1 MKCQL
6 LDKRL
11 NELMMM
17 VLVRQT
23 ENCDML
29 LHMVMTDMKL
39 LVVQIETAD
48 IPNDDVDNVSCST
61 DVERSKQ
68 PIETSIPVAAPK
80 PASPKSASSGKR
92 KIRKACFVFSAVVP
106 KIKVTRPR
114 LAHLIVT
121 KSKSLIRRFIT
132 HSPSPKT
139 SNLNPRV
146 TVVQALVVSA
156 AQGMQGKWGNP
167 QHALK
172 DKGVIDSGCSRHIT
186 GNMSYLYDFEELNG
200 GYVSFEVFTAAG
212 EELSAAKQKMML
224 LDSAAEGTLMLLS
237 QVKTA
242 NDKCCCCDKSAEITK
257 ATWRTLLKKT
267 TFLHTKLTLSVS
279 MDLLNPQVVSAAKL
293 SILNP
298 NEFDLWKMRIVEGVV
313 QPVGH
318 TSIEQKLARRNE
330 LKARGTLLMDLPDKH
345 QLKFNSHKDA
355 KTLIEAIEKRFGG
368 NTETKKRNKADL
380 EEQSLDDLLNSL
392 KIYETEVKHSSST
405 CKSTQNLAF
414 VSSSNTDSTTDSV
427 SAAASVFAVC
437 AKVLVSFLP
446 NVDSLSNAMAM
457 LTMRARRK
465 GHFARECRS
474 PKDFRR
480 NDATEPQRRTAPVE
494 TSTSNALVSQ
504 CDGIMS
510 YDWSY
515 QAEEE
520 PANYALMA
528 FTSSSSSSDN
538 ETNETNG
545 LGYFSSESD
554 CDSSPPSSLYDRLQ
568 PSGGY
573 HAVPPLIIGTFMP
586 PKPDL
591 VFHTAPI
598 AVKIK
603 HLAFNVQLSPTKP
616 EKDLSHTNR
625 PTAPIVKDWVSDS
638 EDESETKDPQIVPSF
653 VQSSKQV
660 KTPRTSVQ
668 PVETSIPTA
677 TPKPTSLKYNSS
689 GKRRNRKTCFMC
701 KSVDH
706 LIKDCDHHSKKLDQP
721 TPRNYAHRRNNKQN
735 ASLTHKNPQKHKVP
749 AAVLT
754 QPKLL
759 SITPVRPV
767 SADVPKIIVTRPRPA
782 HSTVTK
788 SESPI
793 RRHIT
798 HSSSPKTSNSPPIVT
813 VVQAPMVS
821 AAQGNPQY
829 ALKDKGVIDSGC
841 SRHMTGNM
849 SYLSEFKELNGRY
862 VTFGG
867 NPKGGKI
874 FSK

>member
-1 MKCQL
+1 
-6 LDKRL
+6 
-11 NELMMM
+11 
-17 VLVRQT
+17 
-23 ENCDML
+23 
-29 LHMVMTDMKL
+29 
-39 LVVQIETAD
+39 
-48 IPNDDVDNVSCST
+48 
-61 DVERSKQ
+61 
-68 PIETSIPVAAPK
+68 
-80 PASPKSASSGKR
+80 
-92 KIRKACFVFSAVVP
+92 
-106 KIKVTRPR
+106 
-114 LAHLIVT
+114 
-121 KSKSLIRRFIT
+121 
-132 HSPSPKT
+132 
-139 SNLNPRV
+139 
-146 TVVQALVVSA
+146 
-156 AQGMQGKWGNP
+156 
-167 QHALK
+167 
-172 DKGVIDSGCSRHIT
+172 
-186 GNMSYLYDFEELNG
+186 
-200 GYVSFEVFTAAG
+200 
-212 EELSAAKQKMML
+212 
-224 LDSAAEGTLMLLS
+224 
-237 QVKTA
+237 
-242 NDKCCCCDKSAEITK
+242 
-257 ATWRTLLKKT
+257 
-267 TFLHTKLTLSVS
+267 
-279 MDLLNPQVVSAAKL
+279 
-293 SILNP
+293 
-298 NEFDLWKMRIVEGVV
+298 
-313 QPVGH
+313 
-318 TSIEQKLARRNE
+318 
-330 LKARGTLLMDLPDKH
+330 
-345 QLKFNSHKDA
+345 
-355 KTLIEAIEKRFGG
+355 
-368 NTETKKRNKADL
+368 
-380 EEQSLDDLLNSL
+380 
-392 KIYETEVKHSSST
+392 
-405 CKSTQNLAF
+405 
-414 VSSSNTDSTTDSV
+414 
-427 SAAASVFAVC
+427 
-437 AKVLVSFLP
+437 
-446 NVDSLSNAMAM
+446 MAM

-480 NDATEPQRRTAPVE
+480 NGATEPQRRTAPVK

-504 CDGIMS
+504 CDGIGS

-538 ETNETNG
+538 E
-545 LGYFSSESD
+545 S
-554 CDSSPPSSLYDRLQ
+554 PSSLYDRLQ

-591 VFHTAPI
+591 VFHTAPT
-598 AVKIK
+598 AVETK

-638 EDESETKDPQIVPSF
+638 KDESKTKDPQIVPSF
-653 VQSSKQV
+653 VQSFKQV

-677 TPKPTSLKYNSS
+677 TPKPTSPKYNSS

-706 LIKDCDHHSKKLDQP
+706 LIKDCDHHAKKLAQP

-754 QPKLL
+754 QPKPV

-798 HSSSPKTSNSPPIVT
+798 RSPSPKTSNSPPIVT
-813 VVQAPMVS
+813 VVQAPVVS

-862 VTFGG
+862 VTFRG

-874 FSK
+874 SGKGKIKT